1 MRVLVTNDDGVDAP
15 GILCLAEHLRQAKHS
30 VVTVAPERDRS
41 GASHALTLDRP
52 VRVKR
57 IDIDT
62 YRVTGTPVDC
72 VHLALNGLLDSDPD
86 LVVSG
91 INSTANL
98 GDDVLYSGTVGAAME
113 GRCLGTVAL
122 AVSLAS
128 LGTPAYHYVSAAR
141 AVVELLAHLA
151 DHPLPAQTIL
161 NLNVPDVA
169 WESIQGYRVATL
181 GSRQRPQ
188 PCVAQTDPR
197 GHRIHWIGESGAVND
212 GGPRTDFH
220 AVQNRY
226 IAVTPLRIDLTH
238 EQAMEDLTH
247 WGAKLKFATDQSL

>member
-15 GILCLAEHLRQAKHS
+15 GILCLAEHLRNAGHR

-57 IDIDT
+57 LDTNT

-72 VHLALNGLLDSDPD
+72 VHLALNGLLDGDPD

-113 GRCLGTVAL
+113 GRCLGTAAL

-128 LGTPAYHYVSAAR
+128 LGKPAYHYVSAAR

-151 DHPLPAQTIL
+151 DNPLPGQTIL

-169 WESIQGYRVATL
+169 WESIRGYRVACL
-181 GSRQRPQ
+181 GTRQRPQ
-188 PCVAQTDPR
+188 PCLAQTDPR
-197 GHRIHWIGESGAVND
+197 GHRIHWIGESGPVSD
-212 GGPRTDFH
+212 GGARTDFH

-226 IAVTPLRIDLTH
+226 ISVTPLRVDLTH
-238 EQAMEDLTH
+238 EHALKDLLH
-247 WGAKLKFATDQSL
+247 WGEKLKFVADQSL